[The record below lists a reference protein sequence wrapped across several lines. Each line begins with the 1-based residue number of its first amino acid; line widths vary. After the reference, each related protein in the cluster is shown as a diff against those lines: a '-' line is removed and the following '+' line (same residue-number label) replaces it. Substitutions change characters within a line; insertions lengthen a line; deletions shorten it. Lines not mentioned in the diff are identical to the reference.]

1 MCAGFLSPV
10 DRLKRDDPLMEEDE
24 GKRSCSEAA
33 NGGFRP
39 TLPDAVV
46 RQLTFGQEMYNG
58 VSSQLPPQAVR
69 EMKEEAYR

>member
-1 MCAGFLSPV
+1 MRAGFLSPV
-10 DRLKRDDPLMEEDE
+10 DRLKRDDPLMEEE
-24 GKRSCSEAA
+24 RSCSEAA

-58 VSSQLPPQAVR
+58 MSSQLPPQAVR